1 MEVNCWCEVLGPPKK
16 HNTVSPSP
24 LPAGLA
30 LSHHLGIPF
39 GNFELN
45 FQFFL

>member
-1 MEVNCWCEVLGPPKK
+1 MEVKCWCEVLGPPKK